1 MPDTIDEIHSLS
13 LISEDTMSA
22 HLLNSYNSPHQL
34 STTNS
39 LTNQQ
44 HWLLL
49 KVLLLIFFNYM
60 T

>member
-1 MPDTIDEIHSLS
+1 MPDTIDEILSLS
-13 LISEDTMSA
+13 LISADTISA

-34 STTNS
+34 STTTS
-39 LTNQQ
+39 LTNPG

-49 KVLLLIFFNYM
+49 KVLLLLFLNYM